1 MDTITLLPLLSQ
13 SLSSDPQ
20 TRRNSERLLASNE
33 SVPGFLLS
41 VLSIVQGAGEAPM
54 EIRLAA
60 GIYFKNAVRKMWGEV
75 SLNLPDAS
83 FFESRSPGWQG
94 FSSPPCLHIRVKQH
108 LVSN

>member
-20 TRRNSERLLASNE
+20 TRRGAERHLTE
-33 SVPGFLLS
+33 HEPVPGFLLS

-60 GIYFKNAVRKMWGEV
+60 GIYFKNAVKKMWAEV
-75 SLNLPDAS
+75 SLRTRWKEGSRARADLCRSLYAGAAGDNSSSS
-83 FFESRSPGWQG
+83 FS
-94 FSSPPCLHIRVKQH
+94 C
-108 LVSN
+108 

>member
-20 TRRNSERLLASNE
+20 TRRGAERHLVEHE

-41 VLSIVQGAGEAPM
+41 VLNIVQGAGEAPM

-60 GIYFKNAVRKMWGEV
+60 GIYFKNAVKKMWGEV
-75 SLNLPDAS
+75 RQLRT
-83 FFESRSPGWQG
+83 EERKEEGEV
-94 FSSPPCLHIRVKQH
+94 SS
-108 LVSN
+108 S